1 MQTAR
6 RRLLTKRKWSKL
18 GWFTWANVF
27 ALLIPNYL
35 NAYYSY
41 SSDFQPQ
48 GRYSMPMLIP
58 LMYFVTKG
66 VQAFLKREKKLQKYE
81 KLFCILVC
89 VAAAALAAFT
99 WARIIYP
106 MYLQNYYGLR

>member
-1 MQTAR
+1 M
-6 RRLLTKRKWSKL
+6 
-18 GWFTWANVF
+18 F

-81 KLFCILVC
+81 KL
-89 VAAAALAAFT
+89 AEAALAAFT

>member
-1 MQTAR
+1 
-6 RRLLTKRKWSKL
+6 
-18 GWFTWANVF
+18 
-27 ALLIPNYL
+27 
-35 NAYYSY
+35 
-41 SSDFQPQ
+41 
-48 GRYSMPMLIP
+48 MPMLIP

-66 VQAFLKREKKLQKYE
+66 DAGVPETGEKLQKYE

>member
-1 MQTAR
+1 
-6 RRLLTKRKWSKL
+6 
-18 GWFTWANVF
+18 
-27 ALLIPNYL
+27 
-35 NAYYSY
+35 
-41 SSDFQPQ
+41 
-48 GRYSMPMLIP
+48 MPMLIP

-89 VAAAALAAFT
+89 VAASGGMAFT

-106 MYLQNYYGLR
+106 MYCRTTTDCGKRNRERAVKRLEKFQC